1 MILSGND
8 SILFLRLQGQLV
20 PIGCLTENS
29 FSEETQM
36 LPTTTRQ
43 TNGWATAR
51 ANNQNYSISFAGLQV
66 FTVLGGVGLLSLDRL
81 QILKRNRTLVLWE
94 EVRGNNLVQ
103 RGRGYIIQ
111 LDAENPV
118 NQDALFSGVIQG
130 FGAPELVLEGTI
142 LSDGIGNG
150 VEDGLGNGITP

>member
-43 TNGWATAR
+43 TNGWSTAR

-103 RGRGYIIQ
+103 RGRGYITQ
-111 LDAENPV
+111 LDSENPV

>member
-8 SILFLRLQGQLV
+8 SILFLRLQGELV

-29 FSEETQM
+29 FSEETQL

-43 TNGWATAR
+43 TSGWATAR
-51 ANNQNYSISFAGLQV
+51 ANNQSYSISFSGLQV

-81 QILKRNRTLVLWE
+81 QILKRNRTLLLWE

-103 RGRGYIIQ
+103 RGRGYITQ
-111 LDAENPV
+111 LDSENPV

-130 FGAPELVLEGTI
+130 FGAPELVLQGTI

>member
-43 TNGWATAR
+43 TNGWSTAR